1 MKFNISSHL
10 KIAYKIKTQLELN
23 RFLVGFLF
31 YIMYVIGKNR
41 ALKVFNTLRALFLIP
56 VMYVTNVSVDF
67 D

>member
-1 MKFNISSHL
+1 MTNF
-10 KIAYKIKTQLELN
+10 N
-23 RFLVGFLF
+23 RFCIRYGETAIFLLNV
-31 YIMYVIGKNR
+31 MYVIGKNK